1 MAEDRIK
8 SAHEI
13 AMERLASLSALTPE
27 ELDEQREKEYGPRGV
42 AIAKKYLD
50 GRLRSSELARELK
63 RYQGKDGEAARKA
76 FVSTLCESI
85 GLQDKAQSM
94 KAIDGIAAVAGKAD
108 FAGVKQEIE
117 TISGDF
123 IREAERR
130 RAEYTDLMRQKL
142 VSTGISGS
150 AVWPNVAEDDDWR
163 RELKIIGVGYSERIG
178 VIREKLSRFAGIEA
192 G

>member
-8 SAHEI
+8 SAREI

-27 ELDEQREKEYGPRGV
+27 ELDEQREKEYGPRGA
-42 AIAKKYLD
+42 AIAQKYLE
-50 GRLRSSELARELK
+50 GTLRSNELARELK
-63 RYQGKDGEAARKA
+63 RYQGKDGEAVRKA
-76 FVSTLCESI
+76 FISTLCESI
-85 GLQDKAQSM
+85 SLRDQAQSM

-108 FAGVKQEIE
+108 LGEMKREIE
-117 TISGDF
+117 TISREF

-130 RAEYTDLMRQKL
+130 RAEYTDLMRQRL

-163 RELKIIGVGYSERIG
+163 RELKKIGVGYSERVG
-178 VIREKLSRFAGIEA
+178 VIREKLSRLGLQKA
-192 G
+192 